1 VSKHIKLYTLNICS
15 LQCVNY
21 TSTKL
26 ILVVSALVL
35 HGHYSENSLVEPP
48 IIYLLTLH
56 PDGAHPLFPV
66 PPLRIPPPNYRFI
79 FSSEKGSP
87 ATSQAPS
94 HPGHPAPA
102 GLSTSSPTEV
112 QLGSSVKGRGSN
124 GRKQSLIPPPPRSN
138 C

>member
-1 VSKHIKLYTLNICS
+1 MSKHIKLYTLNICS

-79 FSSEKGSP
+79 FPGDIHARLLSGGLWEGSRVVIEYP
-87 ATSQAPS
+87 IS
-94 HPGHPAPA
+94 
-102 GLSTSSPTEV
+102 
-112 QLGSSVKGRGSN
+112 
-124 GRKQSLIPPPPRSN
+124 
-138 C
+138 